1 MTFVKGESGN
11 PAGRP
16 LGSKNRQTLLEQ
28 ALLEGEGEAIMR
40 RLIDNA
46 LENEKLSLRL
56 CTERMVPRMKAE
68 ARAKPFELP
77 PINSVADLLP
87 ALSAIQAGVA
97 SGELSPAEAAALSD
111 VVNRW
116 TTAVQAVEFDARLR
130 QLKEARNGNQAAP
143 ES

>member
-1 MTFVKGESGN
+1 MTFVKGQSGN
-11 PAGRP
+11 PVGRT
-16 LGSKNRQTLLEQ
+16 LGSKNRKTLLEQ

-46 LENEKLSLRL
+46 LENDRLSLRL
-56 CTERMVPRMKAE
+56 CAERMVPRMKAE

-97 SGELSPAEAAALSD
+97 SGELSPAEAAALSE

-116 TTAVQAVEFDARLR
+116 TTAVQAVEFDARL
-130 QLKEARNGNQAAP
+130 QELKEARNGNQAAP